1 MNIVIDVIL
10 GLLALLIIVQHTVKG
25 FVQSMLGALK
35 LVMAVVAT
43 YFLTPI
49 FFTPS
54 DVQSKIVAYLLVFSA
69 SYIILTALVY
79 VIDKLCHLPIL
90 HAANKLLGFVLGVI
104 CAYISLCFASAVLT
118 ALLNLAA
125 EDLFGKTADEIC
137 NSTYIYK
144 FFKYL
149 DFFPVIGK

>member
-1 MNIVIDVIL
+1 MNIVIDVVL
-10 GLLALLIIVQHTVKG
+10 GLLAILIIVLHTVRG

-35 LVMAVVAT
+35 LVMTVVAT
-43 YFLTPI
+43 YFLTPVL
-49 FFTPS
+49 FTPP

-79 VIDKLCHLPIL
+79 LVDKLCQLPVL
-90 HAANKLLGFVLGVI
+90 NVANKLLGFALGVI

-125 EDLFGKTADEIC
+125 EELFGKTTEEIC

-144 FFKYL
+144 FFEYT